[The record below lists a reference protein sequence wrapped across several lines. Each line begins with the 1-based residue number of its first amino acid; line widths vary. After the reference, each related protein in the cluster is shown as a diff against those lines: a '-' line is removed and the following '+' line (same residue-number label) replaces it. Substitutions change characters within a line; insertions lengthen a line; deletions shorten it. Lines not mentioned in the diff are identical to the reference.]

1 MLLYFILGIIFIYII
16 IPLIDSFLTIVS
28 TWAEYQNYKI
38 AVKCIKLKKEYG
50 IQVIQE
56 QDQEHSNPIGFAY
69 TEAVGI
75 PVQTE
80 EDFQEEEQ
88 E

>member
-50 IQVIQE
+50 I
-56 QDQEHSNPIGFAY
+56 
-69 TEAVGI
+69 
-75 PVQTE
+75 
-80 EDFQEEEQ
+80 
-88 E
+88 